1 MENHP
6 WEKAYLNNSFE
17 ITTNKPSVIVE
28 NYKDQFNQ
36 GDDVLDI
43 GCGNGRN
50 AIFLS
55 SLGCN
60 VDCFDV
66 ADLQWKE
73 KLDSDIKN
81 RINFSKNTIDN
92 FTYEVNKYKS
102 VIIARVIQYLN
113 KEELESLINNVFL
126 SLTGDGFLLLSFNS
140 NGGIFNQD
148 KIKVPKYQYSIEE
161 IKELLDG
168 KFKEVDIKEGAKK
181 SQSVNY
187 ESDINTYDI
196 FAKGKK

>member
-1 MENHP
+1 MEDHP
-6 WEKAYLNNSFE
+6 WEKAYNNKSFE
-17 ITTNKPSVIVE
+17 ITTEKPSVIVE
-28 NYKDQFNQ
+28 NYKDQFSK
-36 GDDVLDI
+36 GDNVLDI

-73 KLDSDIKN
+73 KLDQDIKD
-81 RINFSKNTIDN
+81 RINFSRNTIDN
-92 FTYEVNKYKS
+92 FNYELSKYKS

-113 KEELESLINNVFL
+113 KEELKNLINNVCL
-126 SLTGDGFLLLSFNS
+126 SLTNDGFLLLSFTS

-148 KIKVPKYQYSIEE
+148 KIIVPKYKYSIEE
-161 IKELLDG
+161 IKELLNN
-168 KFKEVDIKEGAKK
+168 KFKEVDVKEGAKK

-187 ESDINTYDI
+187 EDTINAYDI
-196 FAKGKK
+196 FARGKK